1 MPVMQVYAKIANAY
15 MPNGTSAK
23 TNAPTPFYAPGEI
36 GCAFFDPMTGFTC
49 LRARLD
55 SGATA
60 STPVGAV
67 AAGQL
72 AFWKDRA
79 NNLVT
84 NDNRMVDAPAAPTT
98 ANAYLNRVAGIFQTA
113 VTTAPGVN
121 DSTGQPV
128 TYVCDLVILGQNV
141 NVWTKSASATEGAFG
156 VCDTTAG
163 TAQVAALAS
172 TATAP
177 TSQVIG
183 VFRSS
188 TITSNLAPMDVEIG
202 FAI

>member
-1 MPVMQVYAKIANAY
+1 MPMQVYAKIANPY

-36 GCAFFDPMTGFTC
+36 GCAFYDPMTGFTNV
-49 LRARLD
+49 RVRLD

-60 STPVGAV
+60 STPTGAV
-67 AAGQL
+67 ATGQL

-84 NDNRMVDAPAAPTT
+84 NDQRFCDAAAT
-98 ANAYLNRVAGIFQTA
+98 ANGFVNRVAGVFQTT
-113 VTTAPGVN
+113 VSTAPGVN

-141 NVWTKSASATEGAFG
+141 NVFTKASSATIGALA
-156 VCDTTAG
+156 VCDTTAN
-163 TAQVAALAS
+163 TAQVAALA
-172 TATAP
+172 TATTAP
-177 TSQVIG
+177 TSTVVG

-188 TITSNLAPMDVEIG
+188 TITSNLAPVDVELG

>member
-1 MPVMQVYAKIANAY
+1 MPMQVYAKIANPF

-23 TNAPTPFYAPGEI
+23 TNSPTPFYAPGEI
-36 GCAFFDPMTGFTC
+36 GCAFYDPMTGFTNV
-49 LRARLD
+49 RVRLD

-60 STPVGAV
+60 STPTGVV

-84 NDNRMVDAPAAPTT
+84 NDQRFCDAAATT
-98 ANAYLNRVAGIFQTA
+98 SGFVNRVAGVFQTA
-113 VTTAPGVN
+113 VSTAPGTN

-141 NVWTKSASATEGAFG
+141 NVWTKANSATIGTQA
-156 VCDTTAG
+156 VCDTTAA
-163 TAQVAALAS
+163 TAQVAALA
-172 TATAP
+172 TATTAP
-177 TSQVIG
+177 TSQVVG

-188 TITSNLAPMDVEIG
+188 TITNNLAPVDVELG

>member
-1 MPVMQVYAKIANAY
+1 MPMQVYAKIANPY

-36 GCAFFDPMTGFTC
+36 GCAFYDPMTGFTNV
-49 LRARLD
+49 RVRLD

-84 NDNRMVDAPAAPTT
+84 NDQRMCDAAATT
-98 ANAYLNRVAGIFQTA
+98 NGFVNRVAGVFQTA
-113 VTTAPGVN
+113 ISTAPGTN

-141 NVWTKSASATEGAFG
+141 NVWTKANSATIGAQA
-156 VCDTTAG
+156 VCDTTAN
-163 TAQVAALAS
+163 TAQVAALA
-172 TATAP
+172 TATTAP
-177 TSQVIG
+177 TSQVVG
-183 VFRSS
+183 VFRSG
-188 TITSNLAPMDVEIG
+188 TITNNLAPVDVELG

>member
-1 MPVMQVYAKIANAY
+1 MPMQVYAKIANPF

-23 TNAPTPFYAPGEI
+23 TNSPTPFYAPGEI
-36 GCAFFDPMTGFTC
+36 GCAFYDPMTGFTNV
-49 LRARLD
+49 RVRLD

-60 STPVGAV
+60 STPTGVV

-84 NDNRMVDAPAAPTT
+84 NDQRFCDAAATT
-98 ANAYLNRVAGIFQTA
+98 SGFVNRVAGVFQTA
-113 VTTAPGVN
+113 VSTAPGTN

-141 NVWTKSASATEGAFG
+141 NVWTKANSATIGAQA
-156 VCDTTAG
+156 VCDTTAA
-163 TAQVAALAS
+163 TAQVAALA
-172 TATAP
+172 TATTAP
-177 TSQVIG
+177 TSQVVG

-188 TITSNLAPMDVEIG
+188 TITNNLAPVDVELG

>member
-1 MPVMQVYAKIANAY
+1 MPMQVYAKIANPY
-15 MPNGTSAK
+15 MPTGTSAK

-36 GCAFFDPMTGFTC
+36 GCAFYDPMTGFTNV
-49 LRARLD
+49 RVRLD

-60 STPVGAV
+60 STPVGV
-67 AAGQL
+67 VQAGQL

-84 NDNRMVDAPAAPTT
+84 NDQRMCDAAATT
-98 ANAYLNRVAGIFQTA
+98 NGFVNRVAGVFQTG
-113 VTTAPGVN
+113 VSTAPGTN

-128 TYVCDLVILGQNV
+128 TYVCDLVILGQSV
-141 NVWTKSASATEGAFG
+141 SVWTKANSATIGDLA
-156 VCDTTAG
+156 VCDTTAA
-163 TAQVAALAS
+163 TAQVAALA
-172 TATAP
+172 TATTAP
-177 TSQVIG
+177 TSTVIG

-188 TITSNLAPMDVEIG
+188 TITSNLAPVDVEVG

>member
-1 MPVMQVYAKIANAY
+1 MPMQVYAKIANPF
-15 MPNGTSAK
+15 MPQGTAAK
-23 TNAPTPFYAPGEI
+23 TNSPTPFYAPGEI
-36 GCAFFDPMTGFTC
+36 GCAFYDPNTGFTC

-67 AAGQL
+67 QAGHL
-72 AFWKDRA
+72 AYWKDRA

-84 NDNRMVDAPAAPTT
+84 NDQRMCDAAATT
-98 ANAYLNRVAGIFQTA
+98 NGFVNRVAGVFQLA
-113 VTTAPGVN
+113 VSTAPGTN

-141 NVWTKSASATEGAFG
+141 NVFTKAASATIG
-156 VCDTTAG
+156 VQAVVDTTAN
-163 TAQVAALAS
+163 TAQVAALA
-172 TATAP
+172 TATTAP
-177 TSQVIG
+177 TSAVVG

-188 TITSNLAPMDVEIG
+188 TITNNLAPVDVELG
-202 FAI
+202 FSI